1 MLTSCYVKQKMD
13 LGACPK
19 AHTDRLKTEFEAAK
33 AKEPNGSI
41 FARFQAEYENNIF
54 SFVDECDRRI
64 KAAHRRLEK
73 TPEENAKTTNLVC
86 WCAAI
91 PCGGD
96 ADFCL
101 CGGVQMREIGEIELA
116 IQGGTEKIEQL
127 GTLPSLLLNTFC

>member
-1 MLTSCYVKQKMD
+1 MLTSYCVKQKMD

-33 AKEPNGSI
+33 AKDPNGSI
-41 FARFQAEYENNIF
+41 FARFQSEYENNIF

-86 WCAAI
+86 WCAGI
-91 PCGGD
+91 SWGGD
-96 ADFCL
+96 ADICL
-101 CGGVQMREIGEIELA
+101 RRCADEG
-116 IQGGTEKIEQL
+116 
-127 GTLPSLLLNTFC
+127 NW